1 MDRRQTIFV
10 VDDDLGMRRSIA
22 FAVRSAKLHAE
33 TYATAE
39 EFLAAWTPDTPGCLV
54 LDLRMPGMTG
64 LSLQQTLA
72 QRGITIPIVFI
83 TGHGDIP
90 ACVQAMKAG
99 AVDFLEK
106 PFDRERLLH
115 CIQHALSI
123 DCQTREQRDR
133 RTTVLQ
139 RYRLLSQRERDVMQL
154 LVAGKT
160 TKQIAAQLRISS
172 KTVDNHRASVL
183 EKMTVDNLVEL
194 TRLAVTY
201 GLPVPPEG
209 YEFVSLSPDSDGS
222 VSGSS

>member
-1 MDRRQTIFV
+1 MNRSQTVFV
-10 VDDDLGMRRSIA
+10 VDDDPAMRRSIA
-22 FAVRSAKLHAE
+22 FAVCSAGLRTE

-39 EFLAAWTPDTPGCLV
+39 EFLAAWRPDNLGCLV

-72 QRGITIPIVFI
+72 QRGVTIPIVFI

-106 PFDRERLLH
+106 PFDRDELLH
-115 CIQHALSI
+115 GIRRALSI
-123 DCQTREQRDR
+123 DRQAREQRDR
-133 RTTVLQ
+133 QATVLQ
-139 RYRLLSQRERDVMQL
+139 RYQLLSRRERDVMQL

-172 KTVDNHRASVL
+172 KTVDNHRTSIL
-183 EKMTVDNLVEL
+183 EKMTVDNPVEL

-201 GLPVPPEG
+201 GLTTTPERRARAIARPG
-209 YEFVSLSPDSDGS
+209 VDGS
-222 VSGSS
+222 ASGIS

>member
-1 MDRRQTIFV
+1 MNRSQTVFI
-10 VDDDLGMRRSIA
+10 VDDDPAMRRSIT
-22 FAVRSAKLHAE
+22 FAVCSAGWHAE

-39 EFLAAWTPDTPGCLV
+39 EFLAAWRPGNLGCLV

-64 LSLQQTLA
+64 LSLQQTLV

-106 PFDRERLLH
+106 PFDREEFLH
-115 CIQHALSI
+115 SIRRALSI
-123 DCQTREQRDR
+123 DRQTREQRDR
-133 RTTVLQ
+133 QTSVLQ
-139 RYRLLSQRERDVMQL
+139 RYQLLSRREQDVMQL

-172 KTVDNHRASVL
+172 KTVDNHRTSIL
-183 EKMTVDNLVEL
+183 EKMAVDNLVEL

-201 GLPVPPEG
+201 GLPTAPARRARAGPR
-209 YEFVSLSPDSDGS
+209 PTTARAA
-222 VSGSS
+222 

>member
-1 MDRRQTIFV
+1 
-10 VDDDLGMRRSIA
+10 
-22 FAVRSAKLHAE
+22 
-33 TYATAE
+33 
-39 EFLAAWTPDTPGCLV
+39 
-54 LDLRMPGMTG
+54 MPGMTG

-222 VSGSS
+222 VSGIS